1 MLARHFTII
10 CICAFAF
17 AILLSGLVESAK
29 QNRRGPMPISIQ
41 YTPQY

>member
-17 AILLSGLVESAK
+17 AILFSALVESAK
-29 QNRRGPMPISIQ
+29 QNRRGPTPISFQ
-41 YTPQY
+41 YDPQY